1 MSTNHGLVPIPWL
14 PGYETYAGYKFN
26 SYTPS
31 IDAATA
37 AAMRR
42 EHKLFVAE
50 ANANGYVP
58 SRWHTQTLL
67 TANAPSVQPPPWPA
81 RKTKL
86 LAKMIGDTGLP
97 RMIAIPSSIR
107 VFRVETNRGKAL
119 PMFPEWAVFIA
130 ELNAVDVSDRMA
142 FIAKL
147 TNTPKMVPEFYR
159 QRQSVEAVARMAGTK
174 YMVKYMQEVLGVG
187 DP

>member
-1 MSTNHGLVPIPWL
+1 
-14 PGYETYAGYKFN
+14 
-26 SYTPS
+26 
-31 IDAATA
+31 
-37 AAMRR
+37 
-42 EHKLFVAE
+42 
-50 ANANGYVP
+50 
-58 SRWHTQTLL
+58 
-67 TANAPSVQPPPWPA
+67 
-81 RKTKL
+81 
-86 LAKMIGDTGLP
+86 
-97 RMIAIPSSIR
+97 MIAIPSSIR